1 MKLKY
6 LFFAPF
12 FIISCGGSETTSTP
26 PTTIQ
31 TPKTAQ
37 VTPVASETT
46 PLEHGAKIYKR
57 CKACH
62 TLNEGGKHKIGPNLW
77 NVYGSKAGSKDGFN
91 YSKVMA
97 ASEIIWDAETMDAYI
112 TKPSTFMKGNRMSF
126 IGLKK
131 QKDRDAVQLYMKSK
145 TTP

>member
-6 LFFAPF
+6 MFLMTFL
-12 FIISCGGSETTSTP
+12 ISSCGGGESKTAPTKAVKTT
-26 PTTIQ
+26 Q
-31 TPKTAQ
+31 TAQ
-37 VTPVASETT
+37 VIPVASKMT
-46 PLEHGAKIYKR
+46 PREHGAKIYKR

-62 TLNEGGKHKIGPNLW
+62 TLDEDGKHKVGPNLW
-77 NVYGSKAGSKDGFN
+77 DVYGAKAGSKEGFN

-97 ASEIIWDAETMDAYI
+97 ASDVIWTDETMDAYM

-131 QKDRDAVQLYMKSK
+131 QADRDAVQLYIKSK

>member
-6 LFFAPF
+6 MFLMTFL
-12 FIISCGGSETTSTP
+12 ISSCGGGESTTS
-26 PTTIQ
+26 PTQAVKPTQ
-31 TPKTAQ
+31 TAQ
-37 VTPVASETT
+37 VIPVASEMT

-62 TLNEGGKHKIGPNLW
+62 TLDEDGKHKVGPNLW
-77 NVYGSKAGSKDGFN
+77 DIYGAKAGSKEGFN

-97 ASEIIWDAETMDAYI
+97 ASDVIWTDETMDAYM

-131 QKDRDAVQLYMKSK
+131 QADRDAVQLYIKSK

>member
-1 MKLKY
+1 M
-6 LFFAPF
+6 
-12 FIISCGGSETTSTP
+12 
-26 PTTIQ
+26 
-31 TPKTAQ
+31 
-37 VTPVASETT
+37 T

-62 TLNEGGKHKIGPNLW
+62 TLNEDGKHKVGPNLW
-77 NVYGSKAGSKDGFN
+77 DIYGAKAGSKEGFN

-97 ASEIIWDAETMDAYI
+97 ASDVIWTDETMDAYM

-131 QKDRDAVQLYMKSK
+131 QADRDAVQLYIKSK

>member
-6 LFFAPF
+6 VTLLPF
-12 FIISCGGSETTSTP
+12 FIISCGANESTSTP
-26 PTTIQ
+26 STSI
-31 TPKTAQ
+31 PKPETAQ
-37 VTPVASETT
+37 VTTVAAERT
-46 PLEHGAKIYKR
+46 PLEHGKKIYKR

-62 TLNEGGKHKIGPNLW
+62 TLEEDGKHRVGPNLW
-77 NVYGSKAGSKDGFN
+77 DVYGAKAGSKEGFN

-97 ASEIIWDAETMDAYI
+97 ASDVIWTDETMDAYMK
-112 TKPSTFMKGNRMSF
+112 KPSTFMKGNRMSF

-131 QKDRDAVQLYMKSK
+131 QADRDAVQLYIKSK